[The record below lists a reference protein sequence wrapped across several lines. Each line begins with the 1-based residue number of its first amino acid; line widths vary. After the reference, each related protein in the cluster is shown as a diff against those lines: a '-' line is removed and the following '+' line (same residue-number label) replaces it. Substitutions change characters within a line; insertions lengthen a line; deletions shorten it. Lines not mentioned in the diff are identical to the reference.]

1 MNDGISKNR
10 IRRIA
15 RLRRQRLARRSGA
28 VPFKNGTPLAMLYL
42 AAVVAVSLAVSFLAD
57 GTIGAPTPGVPI
69 LHTLVSDIA
78 VMCCAVACGRLM
90 LGRLAP
96 EILDRNSRILM
107 LGIVAV
113 ASDLLCVATLRF
125 GCETLLSAIGPERLP
140 EDVGTCRQVAAM
152 LLPCSFAPA
161 LATLLAGVG
170 AGVSLGVAMAVQN
183 VLFVPPQAGLAAALG
198 GLFAA
203 VAAPVAVS
211 DAHRRGP
218 IARRLAA
225 LGLVQ
230 VFATFFAVWAAPEF
244 GGRLFAG
251 TCSGASSGGEAASR
265 LFRAFVLTAGIP
277 LLAAPFSTLA
287 LLPVL
292 ERLFAA
298 CSAVALDRWADL
310 STPLL
315 RRLSLEAPGTFHHSL
330 MVANLAEAA
339 AEAVGADPLLARV
352 GGYYHDIGKL
362 SAPEKFTENIGFGG
376 VNPHDGL
383 APAMSALILAAHV
396 RDGMAMADAEKLP
409 APVRAIIAEHHG
421 TSSMAFF
428 LDKARKLAAAKEG
441 GADEPVDENRY
452 RYSGPRPAT
461 AESAIVML
469 ADSVEAASRSLANPD
484 PQILEK
490 KVDAVVSGKIRDGQ
504 LDDSPLSFSDA
515 VEIRRT
521 FSSLLATALHG
532 RISYPGDK
540 GAKAS
545 GESDG
550 QKENGDSDAAARR
563 GGTDRQPA
571 QTPAG

>member
-1 MNDGISKNR
+1 MNDGISKSR

-15 RLRRQRLARRSGA
+15 RLRRQKQARRSGA
-28 VPFKNGTPLAMLYL
+28 VPFKDGTALALLYL
-42 AAVVAVSLAVSFLAD
+42 AAVVAVSLAVSFLAA
-57 GTIGAPTPGVPI
+57 GTIGSPTPGVPL
-69 LHTLVSDIA
+69 LHTVASDIA
-78 VMCCAVACGRLM
+78 VLCCAVACGRLL

-96 EILDRNSRILM
+96 EILGRNSRVLM

-113 ASDLLCVATLRF
+113 ASDLLCVATLHLCGESF
-125 GCETLLSAIGPERLP
+125 LSAVGPAPAPADAE
-140 EDVGTCRQVAAM
+140 TCRQVAAM
-152 LLPCSFAPA
+152 LLPCTFAPA

-170 AGVSLGVAMAVQN
+170 AGVSFGVAMAVQN
-183 VLFVPPQAGLAAALG
+183 VLFVPPAAGLAAALG

-203 VAAPVAVS
+203 VAAPVAVAG
-211 DAHRRGP
+211 AHRRAP

-230 VFATFFAVWAAPEF
+230 VFAMLFTVWAEPDF
-244 GGRLFAG
+244 GGRLFA
-251 TCSGASSGGEAASR
+251 CVRSGGPVASR
-265 LFRAFVLTAGIP
+265 FFHASVFAFGIP
-277 LLAAPFSTLA
+277 LLASPFATLA

-409 APVRAIIAEHHG
+409 APVRAIISEHHG

-428 LDKARKLAAAKEG
+428 LDKARKLAAAKDG
-441 GADEPVDENRY
+441 AADEPVDENRY

-469 ADSVEAASRSLANPD
+469 ADSVEAASRSLSNPD
-484 PQILEK
+484 PSVLEK

-515 VEIRRT
+515 VEIRRA
-521 FSSLLATALHG
+521 FSSMLATALHG

-540 GAKAS
+540 DAKAS

-550 QKENGDSDAAARR
+550 QKENGDTDAAARR
-563 GGTDRQPA
+563 GGPDRQPTEA
-571 QTPAG
+571 PAP